1 MGNDQQNKV
10 KDKLADA
17 IKEEITHKSKGNYEY
32 YFVALFFS
40 IIIIVPLCLIRC
52 EAIPWSNV
60 CVFSVAVMLLIAL
73 IVAYVKRSKYTSNTD
88 YYRFLSHVA
97 TILRDVMQEDKL
109 VSCCDEVKTK
119 LEKLESDIAML
130 RTQVEKRNSTNQ

>member
-1 MGNDQQNKV
+1 M
-10 KDKLADA
+10 
-17 IKEEITHKSKGNYEY
+17 
-32 YFVALFFS
+32 
-40 IIIIVPLCLIRC
+40 
-52 EAIPWSNV
+52 
-60 CVFSVAVMLLIAL
+60 FSVAVMLLIAL